1 MNKRFSQWEG
11 SAGPN
16 LKMDLSEA
24 LEFQITIG
32 NKSFFSLLFNLLMK
46 AKGENYEKLKSQFPE
61 VAAEYEKYK
70 KFGISP
76 DDNEIVIGPDF

>member
-1 MNKRFSQWEG
+1 MKFSQWEG

-16 LKMDLSEA
+16 LKMDLKEA
-24 LEFQITIG
+24 LEFHNNLG
-32 NKSFFSLLFNLLMK
+32 GKGFFSLLFNLLMK

-70 KFGISP
+70 QSGINP
-76 DDNEIVIGPDF
+76 DEDDIVIGPDFK